1 MITNWLKCKI
11 SEGMFQGEYAVQC
24 KTKKGDIFSF
34 FAPSE
39 YVDAEQ
45 NLVKVILIE
54 SKDDACLIYVPFA
67 ALYGNVGRTVKVPA
81 NNMVMEKKSM
91 NEEVRDEGY

>member
-24 KTKKGDIFSF
+24 KTKKEDILSF

-39 YVDAEQ
+39 YIDTEQ

-54 SKDDACLIYVPFA
+54 MDDDTCLVYIPFA
-67 ALYGNVGRTVKVPA
+67 ALYGNIGRTVKVPV
-81 NNMVMEKKSM
+81 NDMVMTTES
-91 NEEVRDEGY
+91 R